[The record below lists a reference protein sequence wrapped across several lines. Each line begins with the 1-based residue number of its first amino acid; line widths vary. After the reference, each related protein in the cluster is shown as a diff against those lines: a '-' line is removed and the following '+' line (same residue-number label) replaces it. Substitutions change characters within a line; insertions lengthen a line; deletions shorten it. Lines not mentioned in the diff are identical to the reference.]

1 MAQSINT
8 VSNHINGTTTAVVGM
23 KTAVIAAEVEGTKHV
38 CDNVNRGF
46 YSLIRSTISQ
56 KMAKL
61 SAQVNSQLIQLNQ
74 QRKQLMSIRTRMTHD
89 YNMISARYLKLFTSI
104 NRNLKLRVTE
114 LDRPVIDFVERD
126 MSAVQNR
133 SNLLT
138 ATVPVSQIESVSDSQ
153 RIIASNVKYRGLE
166 VIESINRFLS
176 ESLHMQQ
183 VTDQILLHERTDQAQ
198 RQVAIPVVLCESRID
213 EIGNNDM
220 QIIMSTDMLS
230 EQNRTAIRSRM
241 QNSLDSLK
249 WENPQTADE
258 RLSNEYAKLVSD
270 STLSEREKKMA
281 LQLFNNSPMAT
292 LAGEAQS

>member
-1 MAQSINT
+1 
-8 VSNHINGTTTAVVGM
+8 
-23 KTAVIAAEVEGTKHV
+23 
-38 CDNVNRGF
+38 
-46 YSLIRSTISQ
+46 
-56 KMAKL
+56 
-61 SAQVNSQLIQLNQ
+61 
-74 QRKQLMSIRTRMTHD
+74 
-89 YNMISARYLKLFTSI
+89 
-104 NRNLKLRVTE
+104 
-114 LDRPVIDFVERD
+114 
-126 MSAVQNR
+126 
-133 SNLLT
+133 
-138 ATVPVSQIESVSDSQ
+138 
-153 RIIASNVKYRGLE
+153 
-166 VIESINRFLS
+166 
-176 ESLHMQQ
+176 MQQ